1 MKFSL
6 FEYIICDYQRN
17 KGNAKGLFLVLH
29 YRLANWARY
38 SNKLIYFLFIPYL
51 VWYKFFIEWVMGFE
65 VPCSTR
71 IGKGLM
77 VHHGQGVVINPQAIL
92 GENCCLLHQVTVGT
106 SGGGEH
112 AQSPVIGNQ
121 VTLAA
126 GCKVLGGVKI
136 GDGAR
141 VGADTLV
148 LKDVEEYAVVIG
160 NPMRVLRYDR
170 DGRSFLTAEKK

>member
-1 MKFSL
+1 MCIRDS
-6 FEYIICDYQRN
+6 
-17 KGNAKGLFLVLH
+17 
-29 YRLANWARY
+29 
-38 SNKLIYFLFIPYL
+38 
-51 VWYKFFIEWVMGFE
+51 
-65 VPCSTR
+65 
-71 IGKGLM
+71 
-77 VHHGQGVVINPQAIL
+77 
-92 GENCCLLHQVTVGT
+92 
-106 SGGGEH
+106 
-112 AQSPVIGNQ
+112 Q